1 MARSPTVRDGHGVT
15 AVDVLIVGAGFAGI
29 GMGIQLARQGRE
41 SFVIIEQADDVGGTW
56 RDNRYPGV
64 SCDIPSHLYS
74 FSFRPNAGWSR
85 VFAEGREIHAY
96 LRTCVREEGLDDH
109 LRLNCAL
116 SEAEWSDDDAR
127 WFVRTTRGDFSVSS
141 LVIATGRLS
150 EPKIPP
156 IKNLDG
162 FGGRWW
168 HSARWNTKVS
178 LVGRRVGL
186 VGTGASAIQIL
197 PRLAAEAS
205 EIVVF
210 QRSAPYILPRGD
222 RLYTR
227 EEMERFAADPGTVT
241 ALRDELFAEAE
252 RSIGARQRRH
262 PDIDLL
268 RQRALDHLTA
278 SVVGTGLRH
287 QLTPDYEIGCKR
299 ILFSDDYY
307 AALQLGHVR
316 LEPTPL
322 ARIADGSGTTSD
334 RGSRTAIA
342 ASGNSYEL
350 DVLVLATG
358 FNSTRPSIAGH
369 IRGRRSRLLSDEW
382 SNGMAAHA
390 STTVHGFPNMYVL
403 DGPNA
408 ALGHNSAIYM
418 IETQVGYVL
427 SALDHLAVSGA
438 DALEVT
444 AEAVR
449 TYMRDIDKMAKDTVW
464 VKGGCTS
471 WYRDERTGRVT
482 LLWPNS
488 AESFR
493 DRLATFVPASYEHLR
508 RRRLDYSAVRSAS
521 APPSTARPPRTAWRR
536 RRPAM
541 ACAPR
546 SARACRSSPGSYSGR
561 WAGRASST
569 LA

>member
-1 MARSPTVRDGHGVT
+1 MTDAGAATE
-15 AVDVLIVGAGFAGI
+15 VDVLIVGAGFAGI
-29 GMGIQLARQGRE
+29 GMGIQLARRGRD
-41 SFVIIEQADDVGGTW
+41 SFIIIEQADDVGGTW

-74 FSFRPNAGWSR
+74 FSFRPNPEWSR

-96 LRTCVREEGLDDH
+96 LRACVREEGLDDR

-116 SEAEWSDDDAR
+116 TDAEWNSGEAR
-127 WFVRTTRGDFSVSS
+127 WLVRTTRGDFSAAS

-168 HSARWNTKVS
+168 HSARWNAKVS
-178 LVGRRVGL
+178 LVGRRIGL

-197 PRLAAEAS
+197 PRLATEAS
-205 EIVVF
+205 EVVVF

-222 RLYTR
+222 REYSR

-252 RSIGARQRRH
+252 RNIGARQRLH

-278 SVVGTGLRH
+278 AVPDADLRR
-287 QLTPDYEIGCKR
+287 LMTPDYEIGCKR

-316 LEPTPL
+316 FEPTPL
-322 ARIADGSGTTSD
+322 TRIADGSGNIGAGGTGAV
-334 RGSRTAIA
+334 GSRMVVA

-350 DVLVLATG
+350 DALVLATG

-369 IRGRRSRLLSDEW
+369 IRGRDSRLLADEW

-427 SALDHLAVSGA
+427 TALDHLAASGA
-438 DALEVT
+438 DALDVT
-444 AEAVR
+444 AEAVYS
-449 TYMRDIDKMAKDTVW
+449 YMRDIDEMAQDTVW
-464 VKGGCTS
+464 VQGGCTS

-482 LLWPNS
+482 LLWPDS
-488 AESFR
+488 ATSFR
-493 DRLATFVPASYEHLR
+493 ERLATFASSSYEHLR
-508 RRRLDYSAVRSAS
+508 RRH
-521 APPSTARPPRTAWRR
+521 
-536 RRPAM
+536 
-541 ACAPR
+541 
-546 SARACRSSPGSYSGR
+546 
-561 WAGRASST
+561 
-569 LA
+569 

>member
-1 MARSPTVRDGHGVT
+1 MPDARVAHEAREARKTR

-29 GMGIQLARQGRE
+29 GMGIQLARRGRE
-41 SFVIIEQADDVGGTW
+41 SFVIIEQAGDVGGTW

-74 FSFRPNAGWSR
+74 FSFRPNPNWSR
-85 VFAEGREIHAY
+85 VFAEGWEIHDY
-96 LRTCVREEGLDDH
+96 LRTCVRDEGLDQH
-109 LRLNCAL
+109 LLLNCAL
-116 SEAEWSDDDAR
+116 SQAR
-127 WFVRTTRGDFSVSS
+127 WDDEEFRWQVSTAQGDFDATS

-150 EPKIPP
+150 EPKVPP
-156 IKNLDG
+156 VKNLDG

-168 HSARWNTKVS
+168 HSARWNAKVS
-178 LVGRRVGL
+178 LVGKRVGL

-197 PRLAAEAS
+197 PRLADEAS

-222 RLYTR
+222 REYSR

-252 RSIGARQRRH
+252 RGIGARQRRH

-268 RQRALDHLTA
+268 RQRALDHLAA
-278 SVVGTGLRH
+278 SVADPGTRRL
-287 QLTPDYEIGCKR
+287 LTPDYEIGCKR

-307 AALQLGHVR
+307 AALQRGHVH

-322 ARIADGSGTTSD
+322 TRIADCCGN
-334 RGSRTAIA
+334 RTAIA
-342 ASGNSYEL
+342 ASGHSYEL

-369 IRGRRSRLLSDEW
+369 IRGRESRLLADEW

-390 STTVHGFPNMYVL
+390 STSVHGFPNMYVL

-418 IETQVGYVL
+418 IETQVGYAL
-427 SALDHLAVSGA
+427 SALDHLAASGA
-438 DALEVT
+438 GALDVT

-449 TYMRDIDKMAKDTVW
+449 SYMQDIDRMAQETVW
-464 VKGGCTS
+464 VQGGCTS

-482 LLWPNS
+482 LLWPDS
-488 AESFR
+488 ATSFR
-493 DRLATFVPASYEHLR
+493 DRLATFAPASYDHLNKTR
-508 RRRLDYSAVRSAS
+508 H
-521 APPSTARPPRTAWRR
+521 P
-536 RRPAM
+536 
-541 ACAPR
+541 
-546 SARACRSSPGSYSGR
+546 
-561 WAGRASST
+561 
-569 LA
+569 

>member
-1 MARSPTVRDGHGVT
+1 MPDPQGRLGRPRET
-15 AVDVLIVGAGFAGI
+15 DVLIVGAGFAGI
-29 GMGIQLARQGRE
+29 GMGIQLARRQTTN
-41 SFVIIEQADDVGGTW
+41 FVIIEQADDVGGTW

-74 FSFRPNAGWSR
+74 FSFRPNPGWSR
-85 VFAEGREIHAY
+85 VFAEGREIHDY
-96 LRTCVREEGLDDH
+96 LRACVREEGLEDH
-109 LRLNCAL
+109 LTLNCAL
-116 SEAEWSDDDAR
+116 TSAEWDAGRAR
-127 WFVRTTRGDFSVSS
+127 WHVGTTRGDFDAAS

-150 EPKIPP
+150 EPKLPP

-168 HSARWNTKVS
+168 HSARWNAKVS
-178 LVGRRVGL
+178 LVGKRVGL

-205 EIVVF
+205 EVAVF
-210 QRSAPYILPRGD
+210 QRSAPYVLPRGD
-222 RLYTR
+222 REYSR
-227 EEMERFAADPGTVT
+227 EEMERFATDPGTVS

-252 RSIGARQRRH
+252 KSIGARQRRH

-278 SVVGTGLRH
+278 AVKDTSLRRL
-287 QLTPDYEIGCKR
+287 LTPDYEIGCKR

-307 AALQLGHVR
+307 AALQLDHVT

-322 ARIADGSGTTSD
+322 TRIADGGLTGG
-334 RGSRTAIA
+334 RGNRTAIA
-342 ASGNSYEL
+342 ESGKGYDL

-358 FNSTRPSIAGH
+358 FNSTRPAIAGH
-369 IRGRRSRLLSDEW
+369 IRGRAGRLLADEW

-418 IETQVGYVL
+418 IETQVGYVF
-427 SALDHLAVSGA
+427 SALDHLEASGA
-438 DALEVT
+438 DALDVT
-444 AEAVR
+444 AEAVGE
-449 TYMRDIDKMAKDTVW
+449 YMRDIDTMAQDTVW
-464 VKGGCTS
+464 VQGGCTS

-482 LLWPNS
+482 LLWPDS
-488 AESFR
+488 ATSFR
-493 DRLATFVPASYEHLR
+493 DRLATFVPASYEHLHR
-508 RRRLDYSAVRSAS
+508 GRSG
-521 APPSTARPPRTAWRR
+521 PGPRTGNPKTQARP
-536 RRPAM
+536 
-541 ACAPR
+541 
-546 SARACRSSPGSYSGR
+546 
-561 WAGRASST
+561 
-569 LA
+569 

>member
-1 MARSPTVRDGHGVT
+1 VSDLSPGPAGGASAADGGAT

-29 GMGIQLARQGRE
+29 GMGIQLARRGQQ
-41 SFVIIEQADDVGGTW
+41 SFVIIEQAADVGGTW

-64 SCDIPSHLYS
+64 SCDIPSHLYC
-74 FSFRPNAGWSR
+74 FSFRPNPGWSR
-85 VFAEGREIHAY
+85 VFAEGREIHDY
-96 LRTCVREEGLDDH
+96 LRACVQEEGLEPH
-109 LRLNCAL
+109 LWLNCAL
-116 SEAEWSDDDAR
+116 AEAEWNNAEAR
-127 WFVRTTRGDFSVSS
+127 WRVRTTRGYFSAAS

-168 HSARWNTKVS
+168 HSADWNAKVS
-178 LVGRRVGL
+178 LVGKRVGL
-186 VGTGASAIQIL
+186 IGTGASAIQIL

-205 EIVVF
+205 EVAVF

-222 RLYTR
+222 REYSR
-227 EEMERFAADPGTVT
+227 EEMERFAAEPETVT

-252 RSIGARQRRH
+252 RGIGARQRRH

-268 RQRALDHLTA
+268 RQRAVDHLAA
-278 SVVGTGLRH
+278 SVSDAALRRR
-287 QLTPDYEIGCKR
+287 LTPDYEIGCKR

-307 AALQLGHVR
+307 GALQQEHVR

-322 ARIADGSGTTSD
+322 TRVADGSGNQTVV
-334 RGSRTAIA
+334 A
-342 ASGNSYEL
+342 ASGSSYEL

-369 IRGRRSRLLSDEW
+369 IRGRGARLLAEEW

-427 SALDHLAVSGA
+427 SALDHLAGSGA
-438 DALEVT
+438 DALDVT
-444 AEAVR
+444 AEAVLA
-449 TYMRDIDKMAKDTVW
+449 YMRDIDRRAQDTVW
-464 VKGGCTS
+464 TQGGCTS
-471 WYRDERTGRVT
+471 WYRDERTGRVA
-482 LLWPNS
+482 LLWPDS

-508 RRRLDYSAVRSAS
+508 RA
-521 APPSTARPPRTAWRR
+521 
-536 RRPAM
+536 
-541 ACAPR
+541 
-546 SARACRSSPGSYSGR
+546 
-561 WAGRASST
+561 
-569 LA
+569 

>member
-1 MARSPTVRDGHGVT
+1 VRNARDATASGAT

-29 GMGIQLARQGRE
+29 GMGIQLTRLGRE
-41 SFVIIEQADDVGGTW
+41 SFVIVEQAHDVGGTW

-74 FSFRPNAGWSR
+74 FSFRPNPAWSR
-85 VFAEGREIHAY
+85 VFAEGREIHDY
-96 LRTCVREEGLDDH
+96 LRACVREEGLDEH

-116 SEAEWSDDDAR
+116 EEAAWRDADAR
-127 WFVRTTRGDFSVSS
+127 WHVRTTQGDFVAAN

-150 EPKIPP
+150 EPKLPP

-168 HSARWNTKVS
+168 HSARWNAKVS
-178 LVGRRVGL
+178 LVGKRVGL
-186 VGTGASAIQIL
+186 IGTGASAIQIL
-197 PRLAAEAS
+197 PRLAAEAC
-205 EIVVF
+205 EVAVF
-210 QRSAPYILPRGD
+210 QRSAPYVLPRGD
-222 RLYTR
+222 REYSR

-252 RSIGARQRRH
+252 RNIGARQRRH

-278 SVVGTGLRH
+278 AVPDVETRRL
-287 QLTPDYEIGCKR
+287 LTPDYEIGCKR

-307 AALQLGHVR
+307 TALQLDHVT

-322 ARIADGSGTTSD
+322 TRIADDSGTTD
-334 RGSRTAIA
+334 GRGNRLAVA

-369 IRGRRSRLLSDEW
+369 IHGRQSRLLADEW
-382 SNGMAAHA
+382 GSGMAAHA

-403 DGPNA
+403 DGPNT

-418 IETQVGYVL
+418 IETQIGYVL
-427 SALDHLAVSGA
+427 GALDHLAASGA
-438 DALEVT
+438 DALDVT

-449 TYMRDIDKMAKDTVW
+449 SYVRDIDEMARDTVW
-464 VKGGCTS
+464 VQGGCTS
-471 WYRDERTGRVT
+471 WYRDEQTGRVT
-482 LLWPNS
+482 LLWPDS
-488 AESFR
+488 ATSFR
-493 DRLATFVPASYEHLR
+493 DRLATFVPASYEHLHLR
-508 RRRLDYSAVRSAS
+508 
-521 APPSTARPPRTAWRR
+521 
-536 RRPAM
+536 
-541 ACAPR
+541 
-546 SARACRSSPGSYSGR
+546 
-561 WAGRASST
+561 
-569 LA
+569 

>member
-1 MARSPTVRDGHGVT
+1 MGDANGVR

-29 GMGIQLARQGRE
+29 GMGIQLSRRGEE
-41 SFVIIEQADDVGGTW
+41 SFVIIEQAHDVGGTW

-74 FSFRPNAGWSR
+74 FSFRPNPAWSR
-85 VFAEGREIHAY
+85 VFAEGWEIHDY
-96 LRTCVREEGLDDH
+96 LRACVRDEGLGEH
-109 LRLNCAL
+109 LLLNCAL
-116 SEAEWSDDDAR
+116 SAAAWDDDEAR
-127 WFVRTTRGDFSVSS
+127 WHVHTTRGDFSATS

-150 EPKIPP
+150 EPKLPL

-168 HSARWNTKVS
+168 HSARWNAKVS
-178 LVGRRVGL
+178 LVGKRVGL

-197 PRLAAEAS
+197 PRLATEAS
-205 EIVVF
+205 EVVVF

-222 RLYTR
+222 REYSR

-252 RSIGARQRRH
+252 RGIGARQRRH

-268 RQRALDHLTA
+268 RQRAQEHLGA
-278 SVVGTGLRH
+278 AVHDAGLRRL
-287 QLTPDYEIGCKR
+287 LTPDYEIGCKR

-307 AALQLGHVR
+307 VAMQLGHVR

-322 ARIADGSGTTSD
+322 TRIADGCGNH
-334 RGSRTAIA
+334 TAVTE
-342 ASGNSYEL
+342 SGNGHEL

-358 FNSTRPSIAGH
+358 FNSTRPSIAGR
-369 IRGRRSRLLSDEW
+369 IRGRGPRLLADEW

-390 STTVHGFPNMYVL
+390 STSVHGFPNMYVL

-427 SALDHLAVSGA
+427 SALDHLAVSSA
-438 DALEVT
+438 DALDVT

-449 TYMRDIDKMAKDTVW
+449 AYMRDIDRMAQGTVW
-464 VKGGCTS
+464 VQGGCTS

-482 LLWPNS
+482 LLWPDS
-488 AESFR
+488 ATSFR
-493 DRLATFVPASYEHLR
+493 DRLATFAPASYEHLR
-508 RRRLDYSAVRSAS
+508 R
-521 APPSTARPPRTAWRR
+521 PHHP
-536 RRPAM
+536 
-541 ACAPR
+541 
-546 SARACRSSPGSYSGR
+546 
-561 WAGRASST
+561 
-569 LA
+569 

>member
-1 MARSPTVRDGHGVT
+1 MSEHRGVT

-29 GMGIQLARQGRE
+29 GMGIQLARRGRE
-41 SFVIIEQADDVGGTW
+41 SFVIIEQAGDVGGTW

-74 FSFRPNAGWSR
+74 FSFRPNPGWSR
-85 VFAEGREIHAY
+85 VFAEGSEIHDY
-96 LRTCVREEGLDDH
+96 LRACVREEGLDDH
-109 LRLNCAL
+109 LLLDCAL
-116 SEAEWSDDDAR
+116 EEAEWGGDDAR
-127 WFVRTTRGDFSVSS
+127 WFVRTTGGDFSAAS

-150 EPKIPP
+150 EPKIPV
-156 IKNLDG
+156 IVNLDG

-168 HSARWNTKVS
+168 HSARWNAKVS
-178 LVGRRVGL
+178 LVGKRVGL

-205 EIVVF
+205 AVAVF

-222 RLYTR
+222 RLYSR

-252 RSIGARQRRH
+252 RGIGARQRRH

-268 RQRALDHLTA
+268 RQRALDHLAA
-278 SVVGTGLRH
+278 SVGDPRLRRR
-287 QLTPDYEIGCKR
+287 LTPDYEIGCKR

-307 AALQLGHVR
+307 GALQLGHVR
-316 LEPTPL
+316 LESTPL
-322 ARIADGSGTTSD
+322 ARIADSGGTPGD
-334 RGSRTAIA
+334 PGRTAIA
-342 ASGNSYEL
+342 GSGNRYEL

-369 IRGRRSRLLSDEW
+369 IRGRRARLLSDEW

-427 SALDHLAVSGA
+427 SALDHLAASDA
-438 DALEVT
+438 DALDVT
-444 AEAVR
+444 AEAVHS
-449 TYMRDIDKMAKDTVW
+449 YMRDIDEMAQDTVW
-464 VKGGCTS
+464 VRGGCTS
-471 WYRDERTGRVT
+471 WYRDERTGRVA
-482 LLWPNS
+482 LLWPDS
-488 AESFR
+488 ATSFR
-493 DRLATFVPASYEHLR
+493 DRLATFVPVSYEHLHQR
-508 RRRLDYSAVRSAS
+508 RR
-521 APPSTARPPRTAWRR
+521 
-536 RRPAM
+536 
-541 ACAPR
+541 
-546 SARACRSSPGSYSGR
+546 
-561 WAGRASST
+561 
-569 LA
+569 

>member
-1 MARSPTVRDGHGVT
+1 MSDARAAM

-29 GMGIQLARQGRE
+29 GMGIQLARRGRE
-41 SFVIIEQADDVGGTW
+41 SFIIIEQAGDVGGTW

-74 FSFRPNAGWSR
+74 FSFRPNPGWSR
-85 VFAEGREIHAY
+85 IFAEGREIHDY
-96 LRTCVREEGLDDH
+96 LRACVRDEGLDDH
-109 LRLNCAL
+109 LRLDCAL
-116 SEAEWSDDDAR
+116 TRAQWSDDDAR
-127 WFVRTTRGDFSVSS
+127 WLVRTTRGDFSAAS

-150 EPKIPP
+150 EPRIPL
-156 IKNLDG
+156 IENLDG

-168 HSARWNTKVS
+168 HSARWNSKVS

-186 VGTGASAIQIL
+186 IGTGASAIQIL
-197 PRLAAEAS
+197 PRLATEAS
-205 EIVVF
+205 EVVVF

-222 RLYTR
+222 REYSR
-227 EEMERFAADPGTVT
+227 EETERFAADPQTIA

-268 RQRALDHLTA
+268 GQRALDHLTA
-278 SVVGTGLRH
+278 SVPDAGLRRL
-287 QLTPDYEIGCKR
+287 LTPGYEIGCKR

-316 LEPTPL
+316 LEPAPL
-322 ARIADGSGTTSD
+322 ARIAGASGDSGSSGN
-334 RGSRTAIA
+334 RTAVA
-342 ASGNSYEL
+342 ASGNHYEL

-369 IRGRRSRLLSDEW
+369 IRGRRSRLLADEW
-382 SNGMAAHA
+382 GNGMAAHA

-427 SALDHLAVSGA
+427 AALDHLAASGA
-438 DALEVT
+438 DALDVT

-449 TYMRDIDKMAKDTVW
+449 SYMRDIDEMARDTVW

-488 AESFR
+488 ARSFGE
-493 DRLATFVPASYEHLR
+493 RLATFAPASYQHLR
-508 RRRLDYSAVRSAS
+508 RPV
-521 APPSTARPPRTAWRR
+521 
-536 RRPAM
+536 
-541 ACAPR
+541 
-546 SARACRSSPGSYSGR
+546 GS
-561 WAGRASST
+561 
-569 LA
+569 

>member
-1 MARSPTVRDGHGVT
+1 MYDRRGVT

-29 GMGIQLARQGRE
+29 GMGIQLARRGRE
-41 SFVIIEQADDVGGTW
+41 SFVIIEQAEDVGGTW

-74 FSFRPNAGWSR
+74 FSFRPNPGWSR

-96 LRTCVREEGLDDH
+96 LRACVAEEGLEDH

-127 WFVRTTRGDFSVSS
+127 WLVRTTRGDLSAAS

-150 EPKIPP
+150 EPKIPL

-168 HSARWNTKVS
+168 HSARWNAKVS
-178 LVGRRVGL
+178 LVGKRVGL
-186 VGTGASAIQIL
+186 IGTGASAIQIL

-205 EIVVF
+205 EVAVF

-222 RLYTR
+222 REYSR

-252 RSIGARQRRH
+252 RGLGARQRRH

-268 RQRALDHLTA
+268 RQRALDHLSA
-278 SVVGTGLRH
+278 SVPDPGLRDR
-287 QLTPDYEIGCKR
+287 LSPDYEIGCKR

-307 AALQLGHVR
+307 AALQLDHVR

-322 ARIADGSGTTSD
+322 ARIADGSAVPLASGRSGPLPSRSGNT
-334 RGSRTAIA
+334 GGYGNRTAIA
-342 ASGNSYEL
+342 AGGSSYEL

-369 IRGRRSRLLSDEW
+369 IRGRRSRLLGEEW

-418 IETQVGYVL
+418 IETQVRYVL
-427 SALDHLAVSGA
+427 SALDHLATSGA

-449 TYMRDIDKMAKDTVW
+449 SYMRDIDTMARDTVW
-464 VKGGCTS
+464 VQGGCTS

-482 LLWPNS
+482 LLWPDS
-488 AESFR
+488 ATSFR
-493 DRLATFVPASYEHLR
+493 DRLATFTGISYEHLHQR
-508 RRRLDYSAVRSAS
+508 RH
-521 APPSTARPPRTAWRR
+521 
-536 RRPAM
+536 
-541 ACAPR
+541 
-546 SARACRSSPGSYSGR
+546 
-561 WAGRASST
+561 
-569 LA
+569 

>member
-1 MARSPTVRDGHGVT
+1 MRDGGGAT

-29 GMGIQLARQGRE
+29 GMGIQLARRGRE

-74 FSFRPNAGWSR
+74 FSFRPNPGWSR

-96 LRTCVREEGLDDH
+96 LRACVREEGLNNH

-116 SEAEWSDDDAR
+116 SEAEWSDDEAR
-127 WFVRTTRGDFSVSS
+127 WFVRTTRGDFSAAS

-150 EPKIPP
+150 EPKFPP

-168 HSARWNTKVS
+168 HSARWNAKVS
-178 LVGRRVGL
+178 LVGKRVGL

-210 QRSAPYILPRGD
+210 QRSAPYVLPRGD
-222 RLYTR
+222 REYSR
-227 EEMERFAADPGTVT
+227 EEMEHFAADPESVT

-252 RSIGARQRRH
+252 RGIGARQRRH

-268 RQRALDHLTA
+268 RQRAQDHLTA
-278 SVVGTGLRH
+278 SVDDAGLRL

-307 AALQLGHVR
+307 AALQLNHVR

-322 ARIADGSGTTSD
+322 ARIADGSGNVGARETGVG
-334 RGSRTAIA
+334 GSRTAIA

-427 SALDHLAVSGA
+427 SALDYLAVSGA
-438 DALEVT
+438 NALDVT
-444 AEAVR
+444 AEAVLS
-449 TYMRDIDKMAKDTVW
+449 YMRDIDKMAQDTVW
-464 VKGGCTS
+464 VQGGCMS

-493 DRLATFVPASYEHLR
+493 DRLATFAPASYEHLR
-508 RRRLDYSAVRSAS
+508 RRRLDYSAETDQAG
-521 APPSTARPPRTAWRR
+521 PSRR
-536 RRPAM
+536 H
-541 ACAPR
+541 
-546 SARACRSSPGSYSGR
+546 
-561 WAGRASST
+561 
-569 LA
+569 

>member
-1 MARSPTVRDGHGVT
+1 VPNASGAK
-15 AVDVLIVGAGFAGI
+15 AVDILIVGAGFAGI
-29 GMGIQLARQGRE
+29 GMGIQLTRSGRE
-41 SFVIIEQADDVGGTW
+41 SFVIIEQAHDVGGTW

-74 FSFRPNAGWSR
+74 FSFRPNPAWSR
-85 VFAEGREIHAY
+85 VFAEGREIHDY
-96 LRTCVREEGLDDH
+96 LRACVRDEGLEDH
-109 LRLNCAL
+109 LLLNCAL
-116 SEAEWSDDDAR
+116 EEAAWHAADAR
-127 WFVRTTRGDFSVSS
+127 WHVRTTQGDFEAAI

-150 EPKIPP
+150 EPKLPV

-168 HSARWNTKVS
+168 HSARWNAKVS
-178 LVGRRVGL
+178 LVGKRVGL

-205 EIVVF
+205 EVAVF

-222 RLYTR
+222 REYSR
-227 EEMERFAADPGTVT
+227 EEMERFAADPGTVS

-252 RSIGARQRRH
+252 KNIGARQQRH

-278 SVVGTGLRH
+278 EVPDPGMRRL
-287 QLTPDYEIGCKR
+287 LTPDYEIGCKR

-307 AALQLGHVR
+307 AALQLDHVT

-322 ARIADGSGTTSD
+322 TRIADGSGNTD
-334 RGSRTAIA
+334 GQGNRVAVA

-369 IRGRRSRLLSDEW
+369 IRGRESRLLADEW

-403 DGPNA
+403 DGPNT

-418 IETQVGYVL
+418 IETQIGYVL
-427 SALDHLAVSGA
+427 SALDHLAASGA
-438 DALEVT
+438 DALDVT

-449 TYMRDIDKMAKDTVW
+449 SYIRDIDEMARDTVW
-464 VKGGCTS
+464 VQGGCTS

-482 LLWPNS
+482 LLWPDS
-488 AESFR
+488 ATSFR

-508 RRRLDYSAVRSAS
+508 RR
-521 APPSTARPPRTAWRR
+521 
-536 RRPAM
+536 
-541 ACAPR
+541 
-546 SARACRSSPGSYSGR
+546 
-561 WAGRASST
+561 
-569 LA
+569 

>member
-1 MARSPTVRDGHGVT
+1 
-15 AVDVLIVGAGFAGI
+15 
-29 GMGIQLARQGRE
+29 MGIQLARQSRE

-64 SCDIPSHLYS
+64 SCDIPSHLYC
-74 FSFRPNAGWSR
+74 FSFRQNPSWSR
-85 VFAEGREIHAY
+85 VFAEGSEIHEY
-96 LRTCVREEGLDDH
+96 LRACVRDEGLSDK

-116 SEAEWSDDDAR
+116 SHAQWSDDDAR
-127 WFVRTTRGDFSVSS
+127 WSVRTTQGDFSAAS

-150 EPKIPP
+150 EPRIPP

-168 HSARWNTKVS
+168 HSARWNAKVS
-178 LVGRRVGL
+178 LVGKRVGV
-186 VGTGASAIQIL
+186 VGTGASAIQVL
-197 PRLAAEAS
+197 PRLAGEAS
-205 EIVVF
+205 EVVVF

-222 RLYTR
+222 REYTR
-227 EEMERFAADPGTVT
+227 EEIERFAADPGTVT

-268 RQRALDHLTA
+268 HRRALDHLNA
-278 SVVGTGLRH
+278 SVGDAGLRRL
-287 QLTPDYEIGCKR
+287 LTPGYEIGCKR

-307 AALQLGHVR
+307 GALQLGHVR

-322 ARIADGSGTTSD
+322 TRIADSSGNGT
-334 RGSRTAIA
+334 GRTAIA
-342 ASGNSYEL
+342 ASGNAYDL

-358 FNSTRPSIAGH
+358 FNAARPSIAGH
-369 IRGRRSRLLSDEW
+369 IRGRESRLLGDEW
-382 SNGMAAHA
+382 GNGMAAHA

-427 SALDHLAVSGA
+427 SALDHLDASGA
-438 DALEVT
+438 DALDVT

-449 TYMRDIDKMAKDTVW
+449 SYMHDIDTMAQETVW
-464 VKGGCTS
+464 VQGGCTS
-471 WYRDERTGRVT
+471 WYRDEQTGRVT
-482 LLWPNS
+482 LLWPDS
-488 AESFR
+488 ATSFR
-493 DRLATFVPASYEHLR
+493 ERLATFIPAQYEHLSR
-508 RRRLDYSAVRSAS
+508 RRR
-521 APPSTARPPRTAWRR
+521 
-536 RRPAM
+536 
-541 ACAPR
+541 
-546 SARACRSSPGSYSGR
+546 
-561 WAGRASST
+561 
-569 LA
+569 

>member
-1 MARSPTVRDGHGVT
+1 MRDASGAI
-15 AVDVLIVGAGFAGI
+15 AVDILIVGAGFAGI
-29 GMGIQLARQGRE
+29 GMGIQLARSGRE
-41 SFVIIEQADDVGGTW
+41 SFVIIEQAGDVGGTW

-74 FSFRPNAGWSR
+74 FSFRPNPAWSR
-85 VFAEGREIHAY
+85 VFAEGREIHDY
-96 LRTCVREEGLDDH
+96 LRTCIRDEGLEEH
-109 LRLNCAL
+109 LLLNCAL
-116 SEAEWSDDDAR
+116 EEAAWHDADAR
-127 WFVRTTRGDFSVSS
+127 WHASTTQGDFEAAT

-150 EPKIPP
+150 EPKLPL

-168 HSARWNTKVS
+168 HSARWNAKVS
-178 LVGRRVGL
+178 LVGKRVGL

-205 EIVVF
+205 EVAVF

-222 RLYTR
+222 REYSR
-227 EEMERFAADPGTVT
+227 EEMERFAADPGTVS

-252 RSIGARQRRH
+252 KNIGARQRRH

-278 SVVGTGLRH
+278 EVPGPGLRRL
-287 QLTPDYEIGCKR
+287 LTPDYEIGCKR

-307 AALQLGHVR
+307 AALQLDHVT

-322 ARIADGSGTTSD
+322 TRIADGSGTTCAQGN
-334 RGSRTAIA
+334 RVAVA

-369 IRGRRSRLLSDEW
+369 IRGRQSLLLAEEW
-382 SNGMAAHA
+382 SNGMAAHV

-403 DGPNA
+403 DGPNT

-418 IETQVGYVL
+418 IETQIGYVL
-427 SALDHLAVSGA
+427 SALDHLAASGA
-438 DALEVT
+438 DALDVT

-449 TYMRDIDKMAKDTVW
+449 SYVRDIDEMARDTVW
-464 VKGGCTS
+464 VRGGCTS

-482 LLWPNS
+482 LLWPDS
-488 AESFR
+488 ATSFR

-508 RRRLDYSAVRSAS
+508 RR
-521 APPSTARPPRTAWRR
+521 
-536 RRPAM
+536 
-541 ACAPR
+541 
-546 SARACRSSPGSYSGR
+546 
-561 WAGRASST
+561 
-569 LA
+569 

>member
-1 MARSPTVRDGHGVT
+1 MRNLQAATV
-15 AVDVLIVGAGFAGI
+15 VDVLVVGAGFAGI
-29 GMGIQLARQGRE
+29 GMGIQLARRGRE
-41 SFVIIEQADDVGGTW
+41 TFVIIEQASDVGGTW
-56 RDNRYPGV
+56 RDNQYPGV
-64 SCDIPSHLYS
+64 SCDIPSHLYC
-74 FSFRPNAGWSR
+74 FSFRPNPSWSR

-96 LRTCVREEGLDDH
+96 LRACVQEEGLEQH
-109 LRLNCAL
+109 LRLDCAL
-116 SEAEWSDDDAR
+116 LEAEWDEAGAR
-127 WFVRTTRGDFSVSS
+127 WAVRTTRGDFWAAS

-150 EPKIPP
+150 EPRIPP

-168 HSARWNTKVS
+168 HSARWNAKVS
-178 LVGRRVGL
+178 LVGKRVGL
-186 VGTGASAIQIL
+186 IGTGASAIQIL
-197 PRLAAEAS
+197 PRLAAEGS

-222 RLYTR
+222 REYSR

-252 RSIGARQRRH
+252 RGLGARQRRH

-268 RQRALDHLTA
+268 HQRAVDHLTA
-278 SVVGTGLRH
+278 SVRDPRLRR
-287 QLTPDYEIGCKR
+287 QLTPNYEIGCKR

-307 AALQLGHVR
+307 GALQLDQVR

-322 ARIADGSGTTSD
+322 TRVADGSGN
-334 RGSRTAIA
+334 RTVAA

-358 FNSTRPSIAGH
+358 FNSTRPSMAGH
-369 IRGRRSRLLSDEW
+369 IRGRRSRLLADEW
-382 SNGMAAHA
+382 SSGMAAHA

-427 SALDHLAVSGA
+427 SALGHLAACDA
-438 DALEVT
+438 DALDVT

-449 TYMRDIDKMAKDTVW
+449 AYMHDIDRMAQDTVW
-464 VKGGCTS
+464 VQGGCTS
-471 WYRDERTGRVT
+471 WYLDERTGRVA
-482 LLWPNS
+482 LLWPDS
-488 AESFR
+488 ATSFR

-508 RRRLDYSAVRSAS
+508 R
-521 APPSTARPPRTAWRR
+521 PR
-536 RRPAM
+536 
-541 ACAPR
+541 
-546 SARACRSSPGSYSGR
+546 
-561 WAGRASST
+561 
-569 LA
+569 

>member
-1 MARSPTVRDGHGVT
+1 VGEAGGT
-15 AVDVLIVGAGFAGI
+15 AEVDVLIVGAGFAGI
-29 GMGIQLARQGRE
+29 GMGIQLARRARE

-74 FSFRPNAGWSR
+74 FSFRPNPGWSR
-85 VFAEGREIHAY
+85 VFAEGHEIHAY
-96 LRTCVREEGLDDH
+96 LRDCVAQEGISGH

-116 SEAEWSDDDAR
+116 TSARWDDGDAR
-127 WFVRTTRGDFSVSS
+127 WHVTTTRGDFAAAN

-150 EPKIPP
+150 EPKLPP

-168 HSARWNTKVS
+168 HSARWNAKVS
-178 LVGRRVGL
+178 LVGKRVGL
-186 VGTGASAIQIL
+186 VGTGASSVQIL
-197 PRLAAEAS
+197 PRLAGEAS
-205 EIVVF
+205 EVVVF

-222 RLYTR
+222 RAYSR

-241 ALRDELFAEAE
+241 ALRDELFAQAE
-252 RSIGARQRRH
+252 NGLGARQRRH

-268 RQRALDHLTA
+268 RQRALDHLA
-278 SVVGTGLRH
+278 GAVADPGLRSA
-287 QLTPDYEIGCKR
+287 LTPDYEIGCKR

-316 LEPTPL
+316 LEPAPL
-322 ARIADGSGTTSD
+322 SGIADGSVGDSGGGGN
-334 RGSRTAIA
+334 RRVVA
-342 ASGNSYEL
+342 ASGAGYDL

-369 IRGRRSRLLSDEW
+369 IRGRRSRLLSEEW

-390 STTVHGFPNMYVL
+390 STSVHGFPNMYVL

-427 SALDHLAVSGA
+427 SALDHLTASGA
-438 DALEVT
+438 DALDVT

-449 TYMRDIDKMAKDTVW
+449 AYMRDIDAMARGTVW
-464 VKGGCTS
+464 VQGGCTS

-482 LLWPNS
+482 LLWPDS
-488 AESFR
+488 ATSFR
-493 DRLATFVPASYEHLR
+493 DRLATFAPASYEHLHR
-508 RRRLDYSAVRSAS
+508 
-521 APPSTARPPRTAWRR
+521 
-536 RRPAM
+536 
-541 ACAPR
+541 
-546 SARACRSSPGSYSGR
+546 PGSP
-561 WAGRASST
+561 AVLPPAP
-569 LA
+569 

>member
-1 MARSPTVRDGHGVT
+1 MSDARGAT

-29 GMGIQLARQGRE
+29 GMAIQLARRGRE
-41 SFVIIEQADDVGGTW
+41 SFVIIEQAGDVGGTW

-74 FSFRPNAGWSR
+74 FSFRPNPGWSR

-96 LRTCVREEGLDDH
+96 LRACVREEGLEDR
-109 LRLNCAL
+109 LRLDCAL
-116 SEAEWSDDDAR
+116 SQAEWSDDDAR
-127 WFVRTTRGDFSVSS
+127 WLVRTTRGDFSAAS

-150 EPKIPP
+150 EPKLPP
-156 IKNLDG
+156 IKNLGG
-162 FGGRWW
+162 FTGRWW
-168 HSARWNTKVS
+168 HSARWNAKVS

-197 PRLAAEAS
+197 PRLATEAS
-205 EIVVF
+205 EVVVF

-222 RLYTR
+222 RQYTR
-227 EEMERFAADPGTVT
+227 EEMERFAADPRTVT

-252 RSIGARQRRH
+252 RNIGARQRRH

-278 SVVGTGLRH
+278 SVRDPDLRRR
-287 QLTPDYEIGCKR
+287 LTPDYEIGCKR

-307 AALQLGHVR
+307 ATLQLGNVR

-322 ARIADGSGTTSD
+322 NRIADGSAIGVTD
-334 RGSRTAIA
+334 AIA
-342 ASGNSYEL
+342 AGGHLSAAGGRVSGGGGNRVAVAASGKSYEL

-369 IRGRRSRLLSDEW
+369 IRGRRSRLLADEW
-382 SNGMAAHA
+382 GNGMAAHA

-427 SALDHLAVSGA
+427 GALDHLAASGA
-438 DALEVT
+438 DALDVT
-444 AEAVR
+444 AEAVHS
-449 TYMRDIDKMAKDTVW
+449 YMRDIDEMARDTVW
-464 VKGGCTS
+464 VQGGCTS

-482 LLWPNS
+482 LLWPDS
-488 AESFR
+488 ATSFGE
-493 DRLATFVPASYEHLR
+493 RLATFAPASYEHLHR
-508 RRRLDYSAVRSAS
+508 RR
-521 APPSTARPPRTAWRR
+521 
-536 RRPAM
+536 
-541 ACAPR
+541 
-546 SARACRSSPGSYSGR
+546 G
-561 WAGRASST
+561 
-569 LA
+569 

>member
-1 MARSPTVRDGHGVT
+1 MSEARGTGHESARATV
-15 AVDVLIVGAGFAGI
+15 VDVLIVGAGFAGI
-29 GMGIQLARQGRE
+29 GMGIQLARRGRE
-41 SFVIIEQADDVGGTW
+41 SFVIVEQAGDVGGTW

-74 FSFRPNAGWSR
+74 FSFRPNPNWSR

-96 LRTCVREEGLDDH
+96 LRSCVREEGLEDR
-109 LRLNCAL
+109 LLLNCAL
-116 SEAEWSDDDAR
+116 TGAEWSDDDAR
-127 WFVRTTRGDFSVSS
+127 WLVRTERGDFSARS

-156 IKNLDG
+156 IKNLHG
-162 FGGRWW
+162 FAGRWW
-168 HSARWNTKVS
+168 HSARWNAKVS

-197 PRLAAEAS
+197 PRLATEAS
-205 EIVVF
+205 EVVVF

-222 RLYTR
+222 REYTR
-227 EEMERFAADPGTVT
+227 EEMEGFAADPRSVT
-241 ALRDELFAEAE
+241 ALRESLFAEAE
-252 RSIGARQRRH
+252 RNIGARQRRH

-268 RQRALDHLTA
+268 RQRALDHLAA
-278 SVVGTGLRH
+278 SVPDAGLRRL
-287 QLTPDYEIGCKR
+287 LTPDYEIGCKR

-307 AALQLGHVR
+307 SALRRGHVR
-316 LEPTPL
+316 LEPAPL
-322 ARIADGSGTTSD
+322 ARIADGSG
-334 RGSRTAIA
+334 RCGGPRGGSRVAVA

-369 IRGRRSRLLSDEW
+369 IRGRQSRLLADEW

-390 STTVHGFPNMYVL
+390 STTVHGFPNLYVL

-427 SALDHLAVSGA
+427 GALDHLAASGA
-438 DALEVT
+438 DALDVT
-444 AEAVR
+444 AEAVHS
-449 TYMRDIDKMAKDTVW
+449 YMSDIDDMARDTVW
-464 VKGGCTS
+464 VQGGCTS

-482 LLWPNS
+482 LLWPDS
-488 AESFR
+488 ATSFGE
-493 DRLATFVPASYEHLR
+493 RLATFVPSAYEHLR
-508 RRRLDYSAVRSAS
+508 R
-521 APPSTARPPRTAWRR
+521 
-536 RRPAM
+536 
-541 ACAPR
+541 
-546 SARACRSSPGSYSGR
+546 
-561 WAGRASST
+561 
-569 LA
+569 

>member
-1 MARSPTVRDGHGVT
+1 VT

-29 GMGIQLARQGRE
+29 GLGIQLARRGQE
-41 SFVIIEQADDVGGTW
+41 SFVIIEQAADVGGTW

-64 SCDIPSHLYS
+64 SCDIPSHLYC
-74 FSFRPNAGWSR
+74 FSFRPNPGWSR
-85 VFAEGREIHAY
+85 VFAEGREIHDY
-96 LRTCVREEGLDDH
+96 LRACVQEEGLGPH

-116 SEAEWSDDDAR
+116 SEAQWDDAEAR
-127 WFVRTTRGDFSVSS
+127 WTVRTTRGHFSAAS

-150 EPKIPP
+150 EPKLPP

-168 HSARWNTKVS
+168 HSADWNAKVS
-178 LVGRRVGL
+178 LVGKRVGL
-186 VGTGASAIQIL
+186 IGTGASAIQIL

-205 EIVVF
+205 EIAVF

-222 RLYTR
+222 REYSR
-227 EEMERFAADPGTVT
+227 EEMERFAADPETVA

-252 RSIGARQRRH
+252 RGIGARQRRH

-268 RQRALDHLTA
+268 RQRAVDHLTSSVSDA
-278 SVVGTGLRH
+278 SLRRR
-287 QLTPDYEIGCKR
+287 LTPDYEIGCKR

-307 AALQLGHVR
+307 GALQQEHVR

-322 ARIADGSGTTSD
+322 TRVADGSGNQTVVAES
-334 RGSRTAIA
+334 GS
-342 ASGNSYEL
+342 SYEL

-369 IRGRRSRLLSDEW
+369 IRGRGSRLLAEEW

-427 SALDHLAVSGA
+427 SALDHLAESGA
-438 DALEVT
+438 DALNVT
-444 AEAVR
+444 AEAVLA
-449 TYMRDIDKMAKDTVW
+449 YMRDIDRRAQDTVW
-464 VKGGCTS
+464 VQGGCTS
-471 WYRDERTGRVT
+471 WYRDERTGRVA
-482 LLWPNS
+482 LLWPDS
-488 AESFR
+488 ATSFR
-493 DRLATFVPASYEHLR
+493 DRLATFAPESYDHLR
-508 RRRLDYSAVRSAS
+508 RQ
-521 APPSTARPPRTAWRR
+521 
-536 RRPAM
+536 
-541 ACAPR
+541 
-546 SARACRSSPGSYSGR
+546 
-561 WAGRASST
+561 
-569 LA
+569 